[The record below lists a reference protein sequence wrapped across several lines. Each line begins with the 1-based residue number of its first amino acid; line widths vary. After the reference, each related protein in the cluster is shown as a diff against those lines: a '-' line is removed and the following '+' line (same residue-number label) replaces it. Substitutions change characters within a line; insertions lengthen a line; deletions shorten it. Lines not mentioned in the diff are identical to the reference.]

1 MSKPIKITT
10 DSTADLSP
18 ELIEK
23 YGLSILPLHIEMDG
37 KSYSDGVDAKPEDL
51 FKYYERTGQ
60 LAKSS
65 APGSLPN
72 QAQRAWGNILTF
84 SKILPTKAL
93 TLYISA

>member
-23 YGLSILPLHIEMDG
+23 YNISITPLHIEMDG
-37 KSYSDGVDAKPEDL
+37 KSYSDGVDATPEDL
-51 FKYYERTGQ
+51 FSYYDRTGK

-65 APGSLPN
+65 ACLLYTSNLADFN
-72 QAQRAWGNILTF
+72 
-84 SKILPTKAL
+84 SKTAFCVPDYCLF
-93 TLYISA
+93 

>member
-51 FKYYERTGQ
+51 FKY
-60 LAKSS
+60 
-65 APGSLPN
+65 
-72 QAQRAWGNILTF
+72 
-84 SKILPTKAL
+84 
-93 TLYISA
+93 